1 LRVPAAEMTS
11 AGIRKSPRATLRSVI
26 RSSGVSVEEFVELLD

>member
-1 LRVPAAEMTS
+1 VPVAEIAS
-11 AGIRKSPRATLRSVI
+11 AGIRKSLKATLRSVI